1 MDLSP
6 PNGDGFCINIGHLKA
21 LFETS
26 LTAGVA
32 GPRYSGVARERWRE
46 TPINKQSRFGYQ
58 SAGKSGNGNGRRSL
72 PDMIWKKPRKVKKTR
87 AYRAFRIAILRQNPL
102 TFGRAR

>member
-58 SAGKSGNGNGRRSL
+58 SAGKSGNGNNAHLAPRH
-72 PDMIWKKPRKVKKTR
+72 DMEYPRPVKKPGLIGLSEEP
-87 AYRAFRIAILRQNPL
+87 Y
-102 TFGRAR
+102 